1 MVITPFVIAI
11 AYAAAMFLGA
21 GWAHRRRD
29 RLKHSRWRLPAYA
42 LGLSVYC
49 TSWTYFGAVGTAVSE
64 GWNFLPIY
72 VGPMLL
78 FLFGA
83 PFLKRM
89 VTAVHAQ
96 GATSISDFIGARF
109 GSSRGVAA
117 LVTLLALFG
126 TIPYIALQL
135 RSVGM
140 SYAIVTGTRSIALPI
155 LCAAGVLALFAILFG
170 TRRYEV
176 AARNEAV
183 LFAVAAESIIKLLAL
198 GAVATFATWLFLR
211 APALQRVEGL
221 DRLATHFALH
231 KLGIDFP
238 VVTGLA
244 IMAILCLPRQF
255 YIGVMEARDP
265 GDIVRARWPF
275 LTYLLLTVLAVV
287 PITLAGLALLDGRAR
302 PDFFIL
308 SLPSASGMPGLATVV
323 FLGGLSAAVAMVV
336 TEAIALSTMVSN
348 DLIAPLLLRS
358 RSEETNL
365 GGILLNVRRAAI
377 LLLLAA
383 GAAYALL
390 IPSQAQLASS
400 GLIAFV
406 AMAQYAPALIIAV
419 MRGDNDAMAAKAG
432 LTTGLLLWLYT
443 LFLPGIGVSILP
455 DALAGSLLDPRA
467 LMGVNGLSLITHGA
481 LWSLGGNLLVF
492 AIVWARRVR
501 DADFHIHLSHQ
512 RGIAPI
518 ANLGALADMV
528 ERFVGPHAIGDLLP
542 PGQDRAAP
550 VDRNSARAAERLIAS
565 VVGASSARAVMAS
578 ALSGEG
584 LGVDD
589 VAQLLDAS
597 GQSLRFSR
605 GLLAATLENIDPGVS
620 VIDRNLRLI
629 AWNSRYLEL
638 FGYPAGMVRV
648 GAPVSDLIRFNA
660 ERGECGP
667 GEVEQHVAK
676 RLGHM
681 RDGRHHAFQ
690 RRRLD
695 GRVIK
700 TVGGPMPDGGYV
712 MCFTDITAEAQAVAG
727 IELAKVELERRVDE
741 RTAELSDANDKLAR
755 ATAEKTRFLAAA
767 SHDLLQP
774 LHAARLFSEALRRKL
789 PEGDR
794 PMLGRIDRSIEAAND
809 LLRALLDIS
818 KMDAGGVVPHPVPV
832 AVRPLLLELAESLEP
847 LAAERGLS
855 LRVAPGTGAVHS
867 DPTLLR
873 SILQNFLSNAIRYTP
888 RGGVLLGVRRRG
900 VMLRIEVYDSGI
912 GIPEDKQALIF
923 REFERLEAA
932 NEPGIGLGL
941 AIVERSAAL
950 IGARVELKSM
960 PGRGSRFTLI
970 LPRMADHIADC
981 GAGHITDHMADVQEP
996 SARSGAVAASPVPAR
1011 SLLAVDDD
1019 PAIGEAM
1026 AALLLAS
1033 GHRCASCATPQA
1045 ALAHDGAIDGALV
1058 DFHLGGEAM
1067 DGIALIDRLRERR
1080 PGLPVALVTA
1090 DRSKAMLDRARR
1102 RRIPILQKPLNPAE
1116 LDRWLAGED
1125 VVAAE

>member
-1 MVITPFVIAI
+1 MIPTPFVIAI
-11 AYAAAMFLGA
+11 VYAAAMFLGA

-29 RLKHSRWRLPAYA
+29 RLQRSRWRLPAYA

-64 GWNFLPIY
+64 GWNYLPIY
-72 VGPMLL
+72 LGPMLL
-78 FLFGA
+78 LLLGA
-83 PFLKRM
+83 PFLRRM
-89 VTAVHAQ
+89 VAAVHAQ

-140 SYAIVTGTRSIALPI
+140 SYAIVTGTQSIAVPI
-155 LCAAGVLALFAILFG
+155 MCAAAALALFAILFG

-198 GAVATFATWLFLR
+198 GAVAAFATWLFLHVPAPQR
-211 APALQRVEGL
+211 AYGL
-221 DRLATHFALH
+221 DQLGAHFAMETFR
-231 KLGIDFP
+231 IDFP
-238 VVTGLA
+238 VVTALA
-244 IMAILCLPRQF
+244 TMAILCLPRQF
-255 YIGVMEARDP
+255 YIGVMEARDAS
-265 GDIVRARWPF
+265 DIVRARWPF
-275 LTYLLLTVLAVV
+275 FVYLLLTVLAVV
-287 PITLAGLALLDGRAR
+287 PITLAGLTLLDGSAR

-308 SLPSASGMPGLATVV
+308 ALPRAFGMQGLATIV

-348 DLIAPLLLRS
+348 DLIAPLLLR
-358 RSEETNL
+358 RQSEDTNL

-377 LLLLAA
+377 LLLLAG
-383 GAAYALL
+383 GATYALL
-390 IPSQAQLASS
+390 IPAQAQLASM

-406 AMAQYAPALIIAV
+406 AMAQYAPVLVIAV
-419 MRGDNDAMAAKAG
+419 LRGDNDAMAAKAG

-443 LFLPGIGVSILP
+443 LFLPGIGAGILP
-455 DALAGSLLDPRA
+455 QSLAGSLIDPRA
-467 LMGVNGLSLITHGA
+467 LLGVKGLSLITHGA

-492 AIVWARRVR
+492 AIVWSRRVR
-501 DADFHIHLSHQ
+501 RADFHIHLSRP

-518 ANLGALADMV
+518 ADLGALADMV
-528 ERFVGPHAIGDLLP
+528 ERFVGPLALGDPLG
-542 PGQDRAAP
+542 PGMDRAAP
-550 VDRNSARAAERLIAS
+550 VDRSSARAAERMVAS
-565 VVGASSARAVMAS
+565 VVGASSARAIMAS

-589 VAQLLDAS
+589 ITQLLDAS

-605 GLLAATLENIDPGVS
+605 GLLAATLENIGHGVS

-667 GEVEQHVAK
+667 GGVEQHVAK

-681 RDGRHHAFQ
+681 REGRQHGFE
-690 RRRLD
+690 RRRMD

-712 MCFTDITAEAQAVAG
+712 MCFTDITAEAEALAG
-727 IELAKVELERRVDE
+727 IELARAELERRVEE
-741 RTAELSDANDKLAR
+741 RTAELSDANAKLAR

-789 PEGDR
+789 PEENR

-818 KMDAGGVVPHPVPV
+818 KMDAGGVVPHPRPV
-832 AVRPLLLELAESLEP
+832 AVRPLLAEVAESLEP

-855 LRVAPGTGAVHS
+855 LRVGAGTGAVHA

-873 SILQNFLSNAIRYTP
+873 SILQNFLSNAIRYTQ
-888 RGGVLLGVRRRG
+888 RGGVLMGVRRHRG
-900 VMLRIEVYDSGI
+900 MLRIEVYDSGI
-912 GIPEDKQALIF
+912 GIPQDKQAAIF
-923 REFERLEAA
+923 REFERLETAH
-932 NEPGIGLGL
+932 EPGIGLGL

-950 IGARVELKSM
+950 TGGRVDLVSV
-960 PGRGSRFTLI
+960 PGQGSRFTLI
-970 LPRMADHIADC
+970 LPAM
-981 GAGHITDHMADVQEP
+981 ME
-996 SARSGAVAASPVPAR
+996 PVPADGPAPALAASTAAGGTPGR
-1011 SLLAVDDD
+1011 TLLAVDDD

-1026 AALLLAS
+1026 AALLAAS
-1033 GHRCASCATPQA
+1033 GHHCVTCATPED
-1045 ALAHDGAIDGALV
+1045 ALAHRGPIDGALV
-1058 DFHLGGEAM
+1058 DFHLGEGPRGDRM
-1067 DGIALIDRLRERR
+1067 DGIALIDRLRDAR

-1090 DRSKAMLDRARR
+1090 DRSADMTDRARCR
-1102 RRIPILQKPLNPAE
+1102 HIPILQKPLNPAE
-1116 LDRWLAGED
+1116 LDRWLTGKDA
-1125 VVAAE
+1125 VAAE